1 MSNTIFMGPRTNYVL
16 WRYQLHAA
24 AGVFALG
31 CVVFGIACSTYKP
44 AAYGGLLPCVAVV
57 AKKGRKVSKRCIKE
71 VHDGILFKM
80 TGVFETDSR
89 SSSRK

>member
-24 AGVFALG
+24 GSVAALVCVIVGV
-31 CVVFGIACSTYKP
+31 ACSVYKP

-57 AKKGRKVSKRCIKE
+57 TKKGRKISRQCVKE

-80 TGVFETDSR
+80 TGVFETDSKKT
-89 SSSRK
+89 SRK